1 MTKKKILKA
10 ILVATMATSLIACSK
25 SDNDNSK
32 TDATTTASKISA
44 SKQITGTVIKINN
57 TATNSTKTKGD
68 TKANSTAKAQ
78 DTSGKTKDATTT
90 TVAKI
95 KAAKITASKKVTD
108 NAKIISDASYTIGY
122 STGSSLAQD
131 SSLKTYGIDNT
142 KVLKG
147 FEDAIEAKKPA
158 LSQQEISQ
166 SMSNLRATLAKQAN
180 SQTISNFL
188 KIKDSIYNS
197 DLTPKSAVRNP
208 AVVLYEFFD
217 YQCIFCSKI
226 APEIEQLMKNNKDVQ
241 VAFVDF
247 PIFGERWAASTYAA
261 EVGVAIYKL
270 NGAAAYVK
278 YHNGI
283 FATGD
288 DEGKLTNSTIENVA
302 KDAGANLDKVKAEI
316 KKDKLANHMKNN
328 ISNYTQSLGIQG
340 TPFMVVAPAKN
351 ANKDNI
357 SIINGFTDYSTLENA
372 VKKAKA

>member
-1 MTKKKILKA
+1 MTI
-10 ILVATMATSLIACSK
+10 V
-25 SDNDNSK
+25 K

-44 SKQITGTVIKINN
+44 SKQITGTVIKVNN

-188 KIKDSIYNS
+188 KIKD
-197 DLTPKSAVRNP
+197 
-208 AVVLYEFFD
+208 
-217 YQCIFCSKI
+217 
-226 APEIEQLMKNNKDVQ
+226 
-241 VAFVDF
+241 
-247 PIFGERWAASTYAA
+247 
-261 EVGVAIYKL
+261 
-270 NGAAAYVK
+270 K
-278 YHNGI
+278 YLQ
-283 FATGD
+283 F
-288 DEGKLTNSTIENVA
+288 
-302 KDAGANLDKVKAEI
+302 
-316 KKDKLANHMKNN
+316 
-328 ISNYTQSLGIQG
+328 
-340 TPFMVVAPAKN
+340 
-351 ANKDNI
+351 
-357 SIINGFTDYSTLENA
+357 
-372 VKKAKA
+372 